1 MNNGFNIS
9 NGKVNVILFYV
20 TTSQNFNYIDLLN
33 RFSQFSNIIKLM
45 NVDNQQLMRKIVDKF
60 GIEIN
65 KLPCLMLKIQG
76 ENSTG
81 SIVKFYGNEVLEYAN
96 TIKYRMINDIKN
108 MNFGQLIGLRGAP
121 PQPQQQY
128 PPQQQQQYSPQPQ
141 QQYSPQPQ
149 QQYSPQPQ
157 QQYSPQPQQQYS
169 PQPQQQYSPQPQY
182 QQRNRYSAP
191 NTQNIQNKMSV
202 TVSRALRKK
211 PDNTK
216 KLQFKMAA
224 INKNNNNGGATAQEA
239 EQFVNAN
246 NADTYNLQNVRQNVK
261 SRPVSAVRETGPDQS
276 AIDNYRKVVTGSY
289 GRNSMKN
296 FAMKRSATAVQG
308 QKYSDGDFAAYGR
321 QVSNRYQQQGVSYDI
336 NNVKITSQYKN

>member
-1 MNNGFNIS
+1 
-9 NGKVNVILFYV
+9 
-20 TTSQNFNYIDLLN
+20 
-33 RFSQFSNIIKLM
+33 
-45 NVDNQQLMRKIVDKF
+45 
-60 GIEIN
+60 
-65 KLPCLMLKIQG
+65 
-76 ENSTG
+76 
-81 SIVKFYGNEVLEYAN
+81 
-96 TIKYRMINDIKN
+96 
-108 MNFGQLIGLRGAP
+108 
-121 PQPQQQY
+121 
-128 PPQQQQQYSPQPQ
+128 
-141 QQYSPQPQ
+141 
-149 QQYSPQPQ
+149 
-157 QQYSPQPQQQYS
+157 
-169 PQPQQQYSPQPQY
+169 
-182 QQRNRYSAP
+182 
-191 NTQNIQNKMSV
+191 MSV